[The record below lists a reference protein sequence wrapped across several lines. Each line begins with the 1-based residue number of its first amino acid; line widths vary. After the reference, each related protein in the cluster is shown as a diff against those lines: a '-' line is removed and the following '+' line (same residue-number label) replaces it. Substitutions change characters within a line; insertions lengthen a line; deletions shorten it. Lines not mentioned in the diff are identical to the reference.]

1 MLCRTLSWPTS
12 TKCVCVA
19 LQRVSGSRPPTPSSR
34 WWRMTFVWFSTTCPT
49 RWKLLTRK
57 GCLRRVH
64 SSFFFESP
72 FFSLLCF
79 MPNLDWCPQEEVKQL
94 SDVRNLVNQLFE
106 ALNVGEH
113 QLSKERELFSQLEK
127 LKEQI
132 APLETVCCTP
142 SLVLEHPH
150 QFACCR

>member
-1 MLCRTLSWPTS
+1 
-12 TKCVCVA
+12 
-19 LQRVSGSRPPTPSSR
+19 
-34 WWRMTFVWFSTTCPT
+34 
-49 RWKLLTRK
+49 
-57 GCLRRVH
+57 
-64 SSFFFESP
+64 
-72 FFSLLCF
+72 
-79 MPNLDWCPQEEVKQL
+79 MPNLDSCPQEEVKQL

-142 SLVLEHPH
+142 SLVLEHPLTNLH
-150 QFACCR
+150 AVAK